1 MKIMAAL
8 SSTLMLACVKGI
20 DGSIPVGEVIFFRSV
35 IALIP
40 LLCWLKLQGGVRQ
53 GIQTHNVRGHFVRG
67 LAGTISM
74 YLSYLSLLYN
84 THDKSSAKGAAESVL
99 HNTQPSE
106 HEAQKS
112 EKAESPGIIDKEFF
126 NKIGEDFNPKKFN
139 KKFW

>member
-1 MKIMAAL
+1 MFWRFSHLMSAGTGISMKIMAAL

-20 DGSIPVGEVIFFRSV
+20 DGSIPIGEVIFFRSV

-74 YLSYLSLLYN
+74 YLSYLSLLYISL
-84 THDKSSAKGAAESVL
+84 TASRQRRRYSDRLPPETRS
-99 HNTQPSE
+99 
-106 HEAQKS
+106 
-112 EKAESPGIIDKEFF
+112 I
-126 NKIGEDFNPKKFN
+126 
-139 KKFW
+139 